1 MCIFQLKAKEVEKIK
16 TLTEE
21 WRKRDKE
28 REILTKKKV
37 DTEYYTY
44 TKKKTRVVMKSLCK
58 IIHEYS
64 KCILGLLV
72 PIQG

>member
-1 MCIFQLKAKEVEKIK
+1 MCILQLKAKEVEKIK

-58 IIHEYS
+58 TIHEYS